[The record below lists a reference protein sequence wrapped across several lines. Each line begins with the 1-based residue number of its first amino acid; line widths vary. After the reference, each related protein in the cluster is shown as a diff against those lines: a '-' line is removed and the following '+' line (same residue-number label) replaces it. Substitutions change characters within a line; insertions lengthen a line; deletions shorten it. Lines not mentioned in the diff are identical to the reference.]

1 MVEKV
6 LYTLY
11 NKMIVSER
19 DRIGSGVFRS
29 INKAELHS
37 VIVSA
42 PGSQAIPSFL
52 LVSLIYRKFTTP
64 HCQPD

>member
-29 INKAELHS
+29 INKAELYS

-52 LVSLIYRKFTTP
+52 LVSLIHCKFTTP